1 MFMHGSC
8 DTIPSGVRPMDS
20 IFQWIFGVRRSKIHG
35 ELDAWV
41 SVFST
46 TVERQALNAYVLLI
60 RWREEQTQTT
70 FVGSWKNLSFS
81 KWCCFD
87 FFRCIVFISK
97 WKSGSNT
104 YPWNKRDTSTLNQQ
118 KTHIPTLYTLKN
130 ISHVPYKSIQKTS
143 FWTYPQNLCQP
154 SPSETITTQI
164 QRWQETSATN
174 KGPFSQWEFWLQNSL
189 IQRSKVDFVDITC
202 VYPNPH

>member
-1 MFMHGSC
+1 MGPVTPF
-8 DTIPSGVRPMDS
+8 P
-20 IFQWIFGVRRSKIHG
+20 VRRSKIHG

-46 TVERQALNAYVLLI
+46 TVERQALNVYVLLT

-70 FVGSWKNLSFS
+70 FFGSWKNLSFS

-87 FFRCIVFISK
+87 FFRCIVFIWK

-104 YPWNKRDTSTLNQQ
+104 YPWNKRGTSTLNQQ

-130 ISHVPYKSIQKTS
+130 ISHIPFKSIQKTS

-154 SPSETITTQI
+154 SPFRNHHDPNPKVARNVCDE
-164 QRWQETSATN
+164 
-174 KGPFSQWEFWLQNSL
+174 
-189 IQRSKVDFVDITC
+189 QRSLFPVRFFGCKIAWSKGLRLKVLT
-202 VYPNPH
+202 